1 MRNGFRRAFGI
12 LLLCLLLI
20 GLGLLVVPAPEA
32 EAAAVEPTLVEGNAT
47 CGSLDS
53 TWVEF
58 HKVEPVTDGGVWP
71 AGDAEMRVAW
81 DAYVT
86 DGGQAIAW
94 TASFPIMG
102 VFVKGGPGGNLYR
115 YASGSVG
122 DQLLHAPENSSGGW
136 AGLSHVSFCYL
147 QTPPTTPTL
156 PPPTEPTT
164 PPSQP
169 TVTPPPTPPRSL
181 LGEIGDFVWEDAD
194 GDGIQEPGEKGVKG
208 VVVNLLQSGLVVA
221 QTVTDDAG
229 KYLFGGLLAGEYEV
243 QFVLPAG
250 FEFTRL
256 HEPDDDAVDSD
267 AAPATGRTGPISL
280 SAGERDHT
288 WDAGIVRP
296 AQVLPQV
303 VTTAAT
309 VVETL
314 PFTGPPDV
322 PGLAGLATAIAAL
335 GGMAVL
341 SITRKED
348 QPISGWSR
356 RLP

>member
-1 MRNGFRRAFGI
+1 MRNGIRRAFGI
-12 LLLCLLLI
+12 SLLCLLLI
-20 GLGLLVVPAPEA
+20 GLGLLVVPASEA
-32 EAAAVEPTLVEGNAT
+32 DAASVEPTLVEGNAT

-86 DGGQAIAW
+86 DGDQAIDW

-115 YASGSVG
+115 YASGSMG
-122 DQLLHAPENSSGGW
+122 DVLLHAPENSSGGW
-136 AGLSHVSFCYL
+136 AGLSHVSFCYR

-169 TVTPPPTPPRSL
+169 TVTPPPTTPRPL
-181 LGEIGDFVWEDAD
+181 LGEIGDYVWEDVD
-194 GDGIQEPGEKGVKG
+194 GDGIQEPWEKGVKG
-208 VVVNLLQSGLVVA
+208 VVVDLLQGKLVIA
-221 QTVTDDAG
+221 TTVTNGAG
-229 KYLFGGLLAGEYEV
+229 KYLFGGLAAGEYEV
-243 QFVLPAG
+243 QFALPAG

-256 HEPDDDAVDSD
+256 DEPNDDAVDSD

-280 SAGERDHT
+280 SAGEKDHT

-296 AQVLPQV
+296 SQVLPQV
-303 VTTAAT
+303 VTTSTGA
-309 VVETL
+309 VETL

-322 PGLAGLATAIAAL
+322 TGLVGLATAIAAL

-341 SITRKED
+341 AITRKED
-348 QPISGWSR
+348 QPMSGWSR